1 MSEMSEKQHRIEKRD
16 KRESDLREA
25 FQRYISA
32 KDTEG
37 SYSCMEIL
45 WREYGD
51 RESVLQFRESVTHID
66 NPNEL
71 DLELYKASYDLCA
84 RDYFDDFM
92 LALEWDRG
100 VNEKFWL
107 PRRQKLI
114 HICEHLQAL
123 EDGELDELFLS
134 MPPRTGKSTLVQFF
148 SLWTMLRHPEL
159 SSLYCT
165 YTDTVAKVFYT
176 GLLEILND
184 PYTYRWQQIF
194 PERGLAS
201 TDAKDLLL
209 NIDKKKRYASFTAR
223 SLWGSL
229 NGAINASS
237 YLIGDDLIS
246 GIEEAMSPDRLNTA
260 WRTVQNNY
268 LARNADG
275 RAKILWI
282 GTRWS
287 LQDPIARRIDTLES
301 DPEFASVRYEIVNT
315 PALNE
320 NDESNFE
327 YAFGKGFTTQY
338 FRQVR
343 ASFER
348 NNDLASW
355 DAQFQG
361 EPIERSGTVF
371 APDDLRYYNG
381 VLPKDTEADRVFV
394 VVDPAWGG
402 GDRCAGI
409 AIHQYDSDLYV
420 DGVVFNNGDKK
431 ITQPMIAKMARDHN
445 ATAMFIE
452 ATKATSGYAEGVK
465 RILDEDKYRLNMQT
479 TTKHWSGQ
487 KGKQQRIFDRSPDIR
502 ENMIFRD
509 ASCRSGEYQKF
520 MENIYEFKVLGKNKQ
535 GDDAPDVCAMAIV
548 FAFVGEAKAVIM
560 KRPY

>member
-1 MSEMSEKQHRIEKRD
+1 MSEKQHRIEKASD
-16 KRESDLREA
+16 RESDLRVA
-25 FQRYISA
+25 FQRYLTA
-32 KDTEG
+32 EETEG
-37 SYSCMEIL
+37 AYSCMEIL
-45 WREYGD
+45 YRDYGD
-51 RESVLQFRESVTHID
+51 RQSVLEFRNQVTHID
-66 NPNEL
+66 NPSEL
-71 DLELYKASYDLCA
+71 DLEYYRASYDLCA

-92 LALEWDRG
+92 LSLEWDRS
-100 VNEKFWL
+100 VESKFWL

-134 MPPRTGKSTLVQFF
+134 MPPRTGKSTIVQFF
-148 SLWTMLRHPEL
+148 ALWTMLRHPEL
-159 SSLYCT
+159 SSLYAT

-184 PYTYRWQQIF
+184 PYTYRWQEIF
-194 PERGLAS
+194 PERSLAS

-229 NGAINASS
+229 NGAINASN

-246 GIEEAMSPDRLNTA
+246 GIEEAMSTDRLNTA

-275 RAKILWI
+275 KAKILWI

-301 DPEFASVRYEIVNT
+301 DPEFASVRYEVVNT
-315 PALNE
+315 PALND

-327 YAFGKGFTTQY
+327 YAFGKGFSTSY
-338 FRQVR
+338 FKQIR

-348 NNDLASW
+348 NNDIVSW
-355 DAQFQG
+355 DSQYQG
-361 EPIERSGTVF
+361 TPYERSGSVF
-371 APDDLRYYNG
+371 VPDDLRYYNG
-381 VLPKDTEADRVFV
+381 TLPSDTEADRIFV

-402 GDRCAGI
+402 GDRCA
-409 AIHQYDSDLYV
+409 AVAVHQYGSDLYV
-420 DGVVFNNGDKK
+420 DEVVFNSGDKK
-431 ITQPMIAKMARDHN
+431 LTQPMVASMAKNHG

-452 ATKATSGYAEGVK
+452 ATKATSGYAEGVD
-465 RILDEDKYRLNMQT
+465 RLLGEYEYRLNLQT

-487 KGKQQRIFDRSPDIR
+487 RGKQQRIFDRSPDIR

-509 ASCRSGEYQKF
+509 ANSRDKEYQKF
-520 MENIYEFKVLGKNKQ
+520 MENIFEFKVLGKNKQ

-548 FAFVGEAKAVIM
+548 FAFLGETKAVIM

>member
-1 MSEMSEKQHRIEKRD
+1 MSEMSEKQHRIEEERE
-16 KRESDLREA
+16 RESDLRVA
-25 FQRYISA
+25 FQRYLA
-32 KDTEG
+32 ARDTE
-37 SYSCMEIL
+37 SAYSCMEIL
-45 WREYGD
+45 WSEYGD
-51 RESVLQFRESVTHID
+51 RESVMRFRSSVVQIE
-66 NPNEL
+66 NPREI

-84 RDYFDDFM
+84 REFFDDFM
-92 LALEWDRG
+92 LSLEWDRP
-100 VNEKFWL
+100 VESKFWL

-176 GLLEILND
+176 GLLEIIND
-184 PYTYRWQQIF
+184 PYTYRWQEIF
-194 PERGLAS
+194 PERSLAS

-229 NGAINASS
+229 NGAINASN

-246 GIEEAMSPDRLNTA
+246 GIEEAMSADRLNTA

-275 RAKILWI
+275 KAKILWI

-320 NDESNFE
+320 DDESNFE
-327 YAFGKGFTTQY
+327 YAFGKGFTTKY
-338 FRQVR
+338 FKQVR

-355 DAQFQG
+355 DAQFCG
-361 EPIERSGTVF
+361 EPYERSGTVF

-381 VLPKDTEADRVFV
+381 TLPSDTEADRIFV

-402 GDRCAGI
+402 GDKCAGI
-409 AIHQYDSDLYV
+409 AIHQYGSDLYV

-431 ITQPMIAKMARDHN
+431 ITQPMIAKMARDHK
-445 ATAMFIE
+445 ATAMYIE
-452 ATKATSGYAEGVK
+452 ATRATSGYAEGVS
-465 RILDEDKYRLNMQT
+465 RILTEDKYRLNMQT

-487 KGKQQRIFDRSPDIR
+487 RGKQQRIFDRSPDIR

-509 ASCRSGEYQKF
+509 ASHRDKDYQKF
-520 MENIYEFKVLGKNKQ
+520 MENIFEFKVLGKNKQ

-548 FAFVGEAKAVIM
+548 FAFIGEAKAIIM

>member
-1 MSEMSEKQHRIEKRD
+1 MSESKIRTEKIESE
-16 KRESDLREA
+16 ESGLRKA
-25 FQRYISA
+25 FERYIQA
-32 KDTEG
+32 RDTEG
-37 SYSCMEIL
+37 AYACVEL
-45 WREYGD
+45 LYRDYAD
-51 RESVLQFRESVTHID
+51 RGAVEAFRESVVQIEK
-66 NPNEL
+66 PSER
-71 DLELYKASYDLCA
+71 DLEYYKASYDLCA

-92 LALEWDRG
+92 LALEWDRP
-100 VNEKFWL
+100 VESKFWL

-114 HICEHLQAL
+114 HICEHLQSL

-134 MPPRTGKSTLVQFF
+134 MPPRTGKSTIAQFF

-159 SSLYCT
+159 SSLYAT

-184 PYTYRWQQIF
+184 PYTYRWQVIF
-194 PERGLAS
+194 PERSLAS

-209 NIDKKKRYASFTAR
+209 NIDSKKRYASFTCR

-246 GIEEAMSPDRLNTA
+246 GIEEAMSADRLNTA

-301 DPEFASVRYEIVNT
+301 DPEFASVRYEVVNT

-320 NDESNFE
+320 KDESNFE

-348 NNDLASW
+348 NNDVPSW

-361 EPIERSGTVF
+361 DPIERSGTVF
-371 APDDLRYYNG
+371 APDDLKYYNG
-381 VLPKDTEADRVFV
+381 NLPSDVEADRIFV

-402 GDRCAGI
+402 GDKCSGI
-409 AIHQYDSDLYV
+409 AVHQYGNELYV
-420 DGVVFNNGDKK
+420 DEVVYNSGDKK
-431 ITQPMIAKMARDHN
+431 ITQPMIAKMAKDHN

-452 ATKATSGYAEGVK
+452 ATKATSGYAEGVN
-465 RILDEDKYRLNMQT
+465 RLLEEDGYRLNLQT

-487 KGKQQRIFDRSPDIR
+487 RGKQQRIFDRSPDIR

-509 ASCRSGEYQKF
+509 ANSRDREYQKF
-520 MENIYEFKVLGKNKQ
+520 MENIFEFKVLGKNKQ

-548 FAFVGEAKAVIM
+548 FALSSDAKAIIM